1 MGWRVRIIIM
11 LRGPVMLGNTI
22 SLTNKGGKCE
32 GYYCIAC
39 MVAFLSFHSL
49 YILPDFFFS
58 WFGPV
63 FLLLIAL
70 VECKISGQY

>member
-1 MGWRVRIIIM
+1 M

-49 YILPDFFFS
+49 YILPDFFF
-58 WFGPV
+58 
-63 FLLLIAL
+63 L
-70 VECKISGQY
+70 VWSGVSSSHCLSGV